1 MSTTHQTETR
11 TDHSIRVA
19 VALGAE
25 VTRDPA
31 DATEYTGR
39 GLVCRTRGDHVVLRY
54 LRGVT

>member
-39 GLVCRTRGDHVVLRY
+39 GF
-54 LRGVT
+54 GVQDPEGTTWFFGTYAG